1 MENQKTANT
10 NISESNTIAGV
21 IDGVTTN
28 IEIDNLDNG
37 IN

>member
-1 MENQKTANT
+1 MENQKTVNT

-28 IEIDNLDNG
+28 IENDNLDIG